1 VTDRLADPVT
11 GAVPVWLGL
20 GTNLGDR
27 EENLRRAL
35 DHLAP
40 LCGPLA
46 VSAVY
51 ETPPWGVTDQPAFLN
66 LVARGRTALPPCALL
81 RRLKEFDVAVG
92 RTPSRRWGPRV
103 IDVDIL
109 AYDALVLDTEALTV
123 PHARLHERAFVLV
136 PLAELDPGW
145 MHPRLRRTAREL
157 LAALPDDDVR
167 AVRRLGPL
175 RAPDS
180 YEAGTGSE
188 DGGEGMNP

>member
-1 VTDRLADPVT
+1 VTDRPAEPVA

-66 LVARGRTALPPCALL
+66 LVARGHTTLAPVTLL
-81 RRLKEFDVAVG
+81 RRLKEIEAAVG

-109 AYDALVLDTEALTV
+109 AYDALVLDTETLTV

-145 MHPRLRRTAREL
+145 MHPRLRQTAREL

-167 AVRRLGPL
+167 AVRRLGPPPAPEL
-175 RAPDS
+175 R
-180 YEAGTGSE
+180 EAGKG
-188 DGGEGMNP
+188 